1 MNAYPNGR
9 ARVTDESLQIHHKP
23 CDVFENSMKQEG
35 TVSKGTEYTLIRQ
48 IRHKSATYTPKDS

>member
-23 CDVFENSMKQEG
+23 CDVFEGSQRPCLCIGVPFK
-35 TVSKGTEYTLIRQ
+35 VKLCHR
-48 IRHKSATYTPKDS
+48 